1 MTNPSIVSKTPI
13 SNASLHNASPLQLFR
28 SITLQEWLTAAV
40 IGAAL
45 GVAYFGF
52 TLFYEVVKPVLKPL
66 GLKYLTSGLW
76 MLAPVLL
83 GNLVRKPGVALFAS
97 VLAALVQGTYSEW
110 GMAASLLYGTLQ
122 GVAVELV
129 FLVFLY
135 RKWSIGVL
143 ALAASLSATCSYAYD
158 YYVSD
163 RNLAMAFNLIQWAG
177 FVVSAIVL
185 AACLT
190 KYLSAR
196 LLKTGLI
203 DTFLIARKP

>member
-1 MTNPSIVSKTPI
+1 MTNPSIVSKTPV
-13 SNASLHNASPLQLFR
+13 SNAVPHNASPLQLFR
-28 SITLQEWLTAAV
+28 SVTLQEWLTAAV

-52 TLFYEVVKPVLKPL
+52 TMFYEMVKPALKPL
-66 GLKYLTSGLW
+66 GLKYLTAGLW
-76 MLAPVLL
+76 ILAPVLL
-83 GNLVRKPGVALFAS
+83 GNMVRKPGVALFAS

-110 GMAASLLYGTLQ
+110 GMASSLLYGALQ

-129 FLVFLY
+129 FFVFLY

-143 ALAASLSATCSYAYD
+143 ALAASLSATLSYSYD
-158 YYVSD
+158 YYLSD
-163 RNLAMAFNLIQWAG
+163 RNLALSFNLIQWAG
-177 FVVSAIVL
+177 FVVSSIVF
-185 AACLT
+185 AALLT